1 MPVIE
6 RLRTL
11 FGKNVVYML
20 SSEEL
25 PAVGNMSARELYAT
39 QANLHAVVSFL
50 ADSVAQLPLKVY
62 RRDGENNRQRDRD
75 SAAAQLLYKPNAD
88 QTAYELFNA
97 LTIELLL
104 MGVSTL
110 WLLPDPESKS
120 QYQLRLIPR
129 EWIETTEY
137 LTNYAPDAI
146 TIRTKSGRSIEVPR
160 KEFVQFRMYAPGNP
174 GGYQSPLAALR
185 QTLTEQI
192 QADKFRTTVWRSSG
206 RFNAYITRPKDV
218 APWDDETKRKWLTA
232 FREGWGQDGSNSGK
246 MPLLED
252 GMEIKPYQFN
262 AKEAQYAETKQLS
275 REDVAAAYHVNP
287 SLIWHTSTQ
296 TYASAKDNARA
307 LYADCLGPTLQMMQ
321 QRINSFLL
329 PMIGA
334 DPDTYV
340 EFDLTEKL
348 KGSFEERASILQSAV
363 GGPWLTRNEARAD
376 NNLPPIEGGDD
387 MIVPLNVVAGGQ
399 ASPTDTHMDPQ
410 KPMEVEENCGCVE
423 CKKIDLARLKE
434 KREEKRIKARSSKEE
449 DDLMAE
455 ALKKFWKR
463 QANSVLPKIGAKAE
477 EWWDADRW
485 NGELTEDILPL
496 VNRIA
501 DAHGKESAEAIG
513 SKYDPEIT
521 RKYLEKL
528 AAGRAEAINDA
539 THKKLEAALEDEE
552 DEEDTPAHVFEVRE
566 NKDSITFGRSIAIG
580 VAGWAATHEAPQ
592 QAEAQGIQKTVEKE
606 WITGDNPR
614 PEHAAM
620 NGQRVPIDE
629 AFSNGCQWPG
639 DEAGDP
645 DTTCGCN
652 CSTEVIITY

>member
-1 MPVIE
+1 MA
-6 RLRTL
+6 
-11 FGKNVVYML
+11 
-20 SSEEL
+20 SSSL
-25 PAVGNMSARELYAT
+25 
-39 QANLHAVVSFL
+39 
-50 ADSVAQLPLKVY
+50 
-62 RRDGENNRQRDRD
+62 
-75 SAAAQLLYKPNAD
+75 
-88 QTAYELFNA
+88 
-97 LTIELLL
+97 
-104 MGVSTL
+104 
-110 WLLPDPESKS
+110 
-120 QYQLRLIPR
+120 
-129 EWIETTEY
+129 
-137 LTNYAPDAI
+137 
-146 TIRTKSGRSIEVPR
+146 
-160 KEFVQFRMYAPGNP
+160 
-174 GGYQSPLAALR
+174 GGS
-185 QTLTEQI
+185 
-192 QADKFRTTVWRSSG
+192 
-206 RFNAYITRPKDV
+206 
-218 APWDDETKRKWLTA
+218 
-232 FREGWGQDGSNSGK
+232 
-246 MPLLED
+246 
-252 GMEIKPYQFN
+252 
-262 AKEAQYAETKQLS
+262 
-275 REDVAAAYHVNP
+275 
-287 SLIWHTSTQ
+287 
-296 TYASAKDNARA
+296 
-307 LYADCLGPTLQMMQ
+307 
-321 QRINSFLL
+321 
-329 PMIGA
+329 
-334 DPDTYV
+334 TYV

-399 ASPTDTHMDPQ
+399 ASPTDTHMDQ
-410 KPMEVEENCGCVE
+410 QEPMAVEENCGCVE

-513 SKYDPEIT
+513 SKYDPELT

-539 THKKLEAALEDEE
+539 TYKKLEAALEDEE

-606 WITGDNPR
+606 WVTGDNPR